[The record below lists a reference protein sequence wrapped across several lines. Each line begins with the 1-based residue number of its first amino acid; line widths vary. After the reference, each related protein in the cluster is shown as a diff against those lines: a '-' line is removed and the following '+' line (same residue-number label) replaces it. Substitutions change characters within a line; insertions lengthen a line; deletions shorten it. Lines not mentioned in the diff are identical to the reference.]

1 MLAVG
6 AWGQTTISLT
16 GSVIDAVD
24 GHQLG
29 DAGVTIINSSFSART
44 DQFGRFAF
52 ISLPEGRWRL
62 RVTADGYETLVS
74 DEIEVVAD
82 IARTLEIALKRKI
95 YILADHRTVSRYEA
109 PVASPVWLIDRAAI
123 RQSQVSDL
131 ADLLNRIEGVSV
143 RPSGSGGG
151 RQVSIRGCDPRQ
163 VLVLINGQRM
173 NMAGN
178 GEADLGAIPFQA
190 IERVEV
196 YRGGE
201 SARFGPDALGGVVS
215 IITQIKR
222 SESAPELATRKYWGA
237 WKGDRRELTATDLLP
252 WGGVNTKF
260 GYFYQGSNGDF
271 DYRYT
276 VSPRPDLANEY
287 RGTRRN
293 AGRVSH
299 NYFMSTGC
307 PLTGAISLI
316 ATAQAYASREGL
328 PGAVSSPD
336 TTSWKEDRRRSVTVA
351 VGRER
356 SAGYA
361 WDLSA
366 GFSRLEQYFN
376 NLDDP
381 SLPERY
387 ENRFINDIA
396 TMRASLRRLLWV
408 GNELMTGG
416 EVRRDILYH
425 DDFYRPQAAMGRT
438 VRDDIG
444 LSVADQQALDLH
456 RVLPAGVAVFDYALR
471 WDGITT
477 SHEAVSTGSQKTAGW
492 SHKVGASISRGGP
505 IRVVVRGSY
514 GTSYRLPEINALFW
528 KGDVRAGGNPQLRP
542 ERAEHSDAGID
553 LTHSG
558 RLNLTVGTTYF
569 HSFVRDLIVWQPGYQ
584 EVWKPVNLASARLTG
599 REDVIRVGLF
609 DDHLRLSYQNTIT
622 TAKNRTPGSSTF
634 NKSLTYRPHY
644 ITQVEAAGS
653 LWRFRATY
661 RIRWVDIRYSK
672 EANTKWYDA
681 YRLDDLDLAFTAV
694 WSRVSI
700 EATGRIRNVNDAD
713 YVLIGHYPMP
723 GREWG
728 IDVAATYRIK

>member
-1 MLAVG
+1 M
-6 AWGQTTISLT
+6 
-16 GSVIDAVD
+16 
-24 GHQLG
+24 
-29 DAGVTIINSSFSART
+29 
-44 DQFGRFAF
+44 
-52 ISLPEGRWRL
+52 
-62 RVTADGYETLVS
+62 
-74 DEIEVVAD
+74 
-82 IARTLEIALKRKI
+82 
-95 YILADHRTVSRYEA
+95 
-109 PVASPVWLIDRAAI
+109 
-123 RQSQVSDL
+123 
-131 ADLLNRIEGVSV
+131 
-143 RPSGSGGG
+143 
-151 RQVSIRGCDPRQ
+151 
-163 VLVLINGQRM
+163 
-173 NMAGN
+173 
-178 GEADLGAIPFQA
+178 
-190 IERVEV
+190 
-196 YRGGE
+196 
-201 SARFGPDALGGVVS
+201 
-215 IITQIKR
+215 
-222 SESAPELATRKYWGA
+222 
-237 WKGDRRELTATDLLP
+237 TATDLLP

-276 VSPRPDLANEY
+276 VSPRPDLAEEY
-287 RGTRRN
+287 RGIRRN
-293 AGRVSH
+293 AGRAGH
-299 NYFMSTGC
+299 NYFMSAGGG
-307 PLTGAISLI
+307 LSRAISI
-316 ATAQAYASREGL
+316 MATAQAYASREGL

-336 TTSWKEDRRRSVTVA
+336 TTSWKEDQRRSITVE
-351 VGRER
+351 VERER

-361 WDLSA
+361 WDLST

-376 NLDDP
+376 NRDDP

-396 TMRASLRRLLWV
+396 TMRASLRRVLWL

-444 LSVADQQALDLH
+444 LSVTDQQSLDLR
-456 RVLPAGVAVFDYALR
+456 RVLPAGAMVVDYALR

-477 SHEAVSTGSQKTAGW
+477 RHEADTAGPQKTAGW
-492 SHKVGASISRGGP
+492 SHKVGASISGGGP
-505 IRVVVRGSY
+505 IRVAVRGSY

-553 LTHSG
+553 LTHNG

-584 EVWKPVNLASARLTG
+584 EVWKPVNLASARITG

-609 DDHLRLSYQNTIT
+609 DDHLRLNYQNTVT

-661 RIRWVDIRYSK
+661 RIRWVDIRYNK

-694 WSRVSI
+694 CSRISI
-700 EATGRIRNVNDAD
+700 EATGRVRNVTDAD

-728 IDVAATYRIK
+728 IDLAATYRIK